1 MSIGSGFPSFPSSAI
16 DVAPWTP
23 SIGRSRW
30 LAIHALFISMRSIRR
45 CRFLLLGRCAGVQA
59 SQHLA
64 AATMSLVIVEDDGI
78 SLPGAVSRSLD
89 RDRENVCAE
98 TREAIRMA
106 LSKVTSKALL
116 LRYFPAKGRVRD
128 RAILE
133 RARAREFIRR
143 SKSRSAG
150 SFRRCLWRP
159 PHGRSPGSV
168 PSAAK
173 SLRVFGT
180 TACLCLHPGPSC
192 VRRGAAPAEVT
203 SNRRHSGASGC
214 GSRAVRATSRA
225 G

>member
-30 LAIHALFISMRSIRR
+30 LAIHALFISMRSTRR

-59 SQHLA
+59 SQQLPLRETA
-64 AATMSLVIVEDDGI
+64 AATMSLVILEGDCI

-89 RDRENVCAE
+89 RDRENICAE

-106 LSKVTSKALL
+106 LSKATSKALL

-180 TACLCLHPGPSC
+180 TACRCLHPG
-192 VRRGAAPAEVT
+192 A
-203 SNRRHSGASGC
+203 
-214 GSRAVRATSRA
+214 
-225 G
+225 